1 MGSIKERVVRLVK
14 MLGVDRSIAYSSG
27 ARVIQAFTGVA
38 SILFIAQFLTK
49 AEQGFYYTFGS
60 IVAIQIFFELGLTNI
75 ITQYVAHEASHLNW
89 EDSSHLQGE
98 ERNHSRLAYLLR
110 FSVKWYAVMAAL
122 LFIILLISGIW
133 FFGYYSPPD
142 ENVGWHIP
150 WVLVCLG
157 ASLNLFIAPLL
168 AILMGLDRVKEVMKM
183 RFYQQ
188 IIIPMSIWIGLAVGF
203 HLYVLGI
210 ASLLSAFY
218 VILYVCFSDLKDILL
233 NLWSVHISEKVSYM
247 KEIFPYQW
255 KIALS
260 WISGYFIFQLF
271 NPVLFA
277 TSGPVV
283 AGQMGMTL
291 AALNGIMAFSQS
303 WITTK
308 IPLWSRLIALK
319 DYIQL
324 DRIFNTTM
332 KQVSAVCLGLIAILI
347 VAIWLLK
354 YFDIPLGDRF
364 LPWLPLTFML
374 IPLFINQWVSGWAT
388 YLRCHKQEPFLVNS
402 IVGGILC
409 CLSTIILGKN
419 YGVMGM
425 TAGYCII
432 VILTSLW
439 AKRIFNKCKKI
450 WHNKSQEVL

>member
-1 MGSIKERVVRLVK
+1 MTKLLPCFRRILAKMGIDK
-14 MLGVDRSIAYSSG
+14 SIAYSSG

-38 SILFIAQFLTK
+38 SIFFIAQFLTK
-49 AEQGFYYTFGS
+49 TEQGFYYTFGS

-75 ITQYVAHEASHLNW
+75 ITQYVAHEASRLRW
-89 EDSSHLQGE
+89 ADSSNLVGE
-98 ERNHSRLAYLLR
+98 ERNHSRLAHLLR
-110 FSVKWYAVMAAL
+110 FSVRWYAVIAVFLFVVL
-122 LFIILLISGIW
+122 LSAGIW
-133 FFGYYSPPD
+133 FFGYYSPAD
-142 ENVGWHIP
+142 GNVRWQIP
-150 WVLVCLG
+150 WILVCIG
-157 ASLNLFIAPLL
+157 TSLNLFISPFL

-188 IIIPMSIWIGLAVGF
+188 IIIPMSTWTGLIVGF

-218 VILYVCFSDLKDILL
+218 VVLYVCLSNQKDIFLS
-233 NLWSVHISEKVSYM
+233 LWRVNISERVSYM

-260 WISGYFIFQLF
+260 WVSGYFIFQLF

-319 DYIQL
+319 DYAQL

-332 KQVSAVCLGLIAILI
+332 KQVSAICLGLIAIFI
-347 VAIWLLK
+347 SGIWILRYLN
-354 YFDIPLGDRF
+354 IPLGSRF
-364 LPWLPLTFML
+364 LPWIPLVFML
-374 IPLFINQWVSGWAT
+374 IPLFVNQWVNGWAT
-388 YLRCHKQEPFLVNS
+388 YLRCHKQEPFLLNS
-402 IVGGILC
+402 IVGGVLC
-409 CLSTIILGKN
+409 CLSTVILGKL
-419 YGVMGM
+419 YGVIGI
-425 TAGYCII
+425 TAGYCCII
-432 VILTSLW
+432 LVLSFWGYHIYKT
-439 AKRIFNKCKKI
+439 CKLK
-450 WHNKSQEVL
+450 WHEPI